1 MSKLILGLVTLAF
14 VLVDVLKSVLAVV
27 IVCWSRD
34 ILICLDFDHQDG
46 FETKKILTHLKLS
59 IGSWPKKVYY
69 FL

>member
-14 VLVDVLKSVLAVV
+14 VLVDVLKSVWAVV
-27 IVCWSRD
+27 IVFWSRD

-46 FETKKILTHLKLS
+46 FETKKILTHPKLS
-59 IGSWPKKVYY
+59 IGSRREKVYH